1 MKSFVKL
8 FADWASRFGKLRASQ
23 ALKQVTILVTKGST
37 GGTGGL
43 LNTELLNYSSQCLL
57 R

>member
-8 FADWASRFGKLRASQ
+8 FADWASWFGELRASQ
-23 ALKQVTILVTKGST
+23 ALKQVTILVTKGSA
-37 GGTGGL
+37 GGTGVL
-43 LNTELLNYSSQCLL
+43 LNTGLLNYSSHCLL

>member
-1 MKSFVKL
+1 MKSFVAL
-8 FADWASRFGKLRASQ
+8 FADWASRFGKLRESR

-37 GGTGGL
+37 GGTGVL
-43 LNTELLNYSSQCLL
+43 LNTDLLNYSSHCLL

>member
-8 FADWASRFGKLRASQ
+8 FADWASRFGKLRESQ
-23 ALKQVTILVTKGST
+23 APKQVTVLVTKGST
-37 GGTGGL
+37 GGTGVL
-43 LNTELLNYSSQCLL
+43 LNTDLLNYRSHCLL

>member
-8 FADWASRFGKLRASQ
+8 FADLTSWFGKLWKSQ
-23 ALKQVTILVTKGST
+23 ALKQATILVTKGST
-37 GGTGGL
+37 GGTGVL
-43 LNTELLNYSSQCLL
+43 LKTDLLNYSSHCLL

>member
-8 FADWASRFGKLRASQ
+8 FADWPSWFGKLRDSQ
-23 ALKQVTILVTKGST
+23 ALKQVTILVTKGRT
-37 GGTGGL
+37 GGTGVL
-43 LNTELLNYSSQCLL
+43 LNTDLLNYSSHCLL